1 MKINTMIRYFK
12 NISNGKMVL
21 WCYLIWYVV
30 TVYYYFDSSLG
41 IWLNSVGLSVVI
53 GIALMLSVSNTNIQ
67 QKDHWQTFRL
77 FMMPF
82 CVSSFASL
90 IKDQG
95 FVLILPPK
103 PHEQIVSIGACIIF
117 LSLVYFIKKTSL
129 NKTIETTQ

>member
-41 IWLNSVGLSVVI
+41 IWLNSVGLSIVI

>member
-1 MKINTMIRYFK
+1 MNINTMIRYFK

-103 PHEQIVSIGACIIF
+103 PHEQIASIGACIIF

>member
-53 GIALMLSVSNTNIQ
+53 GIALMLSVSNTNTQ

-103 PHEQIVSIGACIIF
+103 PHEQIASIGACIIF